1 MVPFSLFIL
10 SSYVCKSLWCLISA
24 LRHRGKGG
32 HVFSCSCWVVLWGE
46 KNTAKKYHWRVR
58 GMLAVYGA
66 HGVCPSSQW
75 RVLSQ
80 STLLRLQVALQRNCP
95 KWALGF
101 VHFPGLSHSGSG
113 SWVLHKGTDS
123 VWHVLGALPS
133 LFFYGTLF
141 YKSTYFISLE
151 FLYIPL

>member
-1 MVPFSLFIL
+1 M
-10 SSYVCKSLWCLISA
+10 
-24 LRHRGKGG
+24 
-32 HVFSCSCWVVLWGE
+32 LWGE

-75 RVLSQ
+75 RVLSR

-101 VHFPGLSHSGSG
+101 VHFPGLSCSGSG
-113 SWVLHKGTDS
+113 SWVLHKGADS
-123 VWHVLGALPS
+123 VERAFCAFPGPSTSSNQVLGKLTVLGRLCVSITSLVPDTWSPGCATRVPS
-133 LFFYGTLF
+133 QVCCV
-141 YKSTYFISLE
+141 S
-151 FLYIPL
+151 PLGH